1 MTYTVHANI
10 KQLMNSEMSYSIAHC
25 IINKNDPIE
34 LQPTC
39 LYSNCKLHIMCCTRA
54 MYYISTCT
62 CSVINNI
69 SSDESIHV
77 CHYCI
82 HYKIN
87 HTHRLFL
94 VCCWDCYMHQ
104 LQQYCEQAQRHSIF
118 TACPTHQALQDQCT
132 SYEWNKSRHR
142 RHPPPAV
149 M

>member
-1 MTYTVHANI
+1 
-10 KQLMNSEMSYSIAHC
+10 MNSEMSYSIAHC

-34 LQPTC
+34 LQSTC

-62 CSVINNI
+62 CSLINNI

-82 HYKIN
+82 YYKIN

-94 VCCWDCYMHQ
+94 LCCWDYYMHH
-104 LQQYCEQAQRHSIF
+104 YSN
-118 TACPTHQALQDQCT
+118 TV
-132 SYEWNKSRHR
+132 SRHKGIR
-142 RHPPPAV
+142 YSLHALPIRLFRINVYLMNGTRVDTEDIHHLQSCRENDD
-149 M
+149 